1 MLVFSVFLQ
10 QRKQTNIREKKER
23 PMGRLHHPSNTICIF
38 LSWSRSKGIAVE
50 RAETKLS
57 GLRLLSMR
65 IVEIGT
71 ASLRQ
76 LLSSVRECGAV
87 SDGRESWSVQS
98 QILPVRLETYWFLI
112 CFFNGLI
119 RYAWEKLNQWHNGYC
134 VIFHTWSQ
142 VPVT

>member
-23 PMGRLHHPSNTICIF
+23 PMGRLHHPSNRICIF

-50 RAETKLS
+50 RAETKELS

-65 IVEIGT
+65 LVEIGT

-87 SDGRESWSVQS
+87 SDGRERADTFSSVPDPPS
-98 QILPVRLETYWFLI
+98 SSGNLLVSHLLF
-112 CFFNGLI
+112 
-119 RYAWEKLNQWHNGYC
+119 
-134 VIFHTWSQ
+134 
-142 VPVT
+142 